1 MKDTTMTPTHKTIYL
16 KEYTAPL
23 YLIPNIDLH
32 IDLSFEN
39 ATVTS
44 TFTARQNH
52 DGTQQP
58 LVLNGEHLELID
70 ISLNNVPLS
79 SDQYSLTD
87 THLTIPLSKET
98 NTLKIITK
106 IHPDKNLA
114 LEGIYK
120 SDAIICSQNEPE
132 GFRRITYFI
141 DRPDVM
147 SEFTT
152 TLVADKTLFPILLSN
167 GNLIDTG
174 NNADGTHF
182 TKWHDPFP
190 KPAYLFAVVAGDLG
204 KITDSFTTQSGK
216 TIPLEIYTD
225 KGNEERCWHAMESLK
240 KSMKWDEDV
249 YGLEYDL
256 DIFMIVA
263 VDAFNMGAM
272 ENKGLNI
279 FNAAYILAD
288 PKTATDTDYKNIEAV
303 VAHEYFHNW
312 TGNRV
317 TCRDW
322 FQLTLKEGLT
332 VFRDQ
337 EFSSDMN
344 SRTVERIQNVRRLR
358 EAQFTEDAGPMAH
371 PIRPESYVEINNF
384 YTATVYE
391 KGAEIIRMIHT
402 LIGPEKFRKGIDI
415 YFENFDGQAVTTEDF
430 LWAMSEASGYDF
442 TEFKRWY
449 HQAGTPHCSV
459 TPHYDSA
466 TKTYTLTFE
475 QTCRKTPETADKK
488 PFHFPIKLGL
498 LNRKGVTISEK
509 TVIVSTATHTETFEN
524 IQDAPLPSLLRDF
537 SAPITLQ
544 FPYSNDDLIFLAT
557 YDSDPFNQYEALYRL
572 SKSVLENMIESF
584 QSGAIPQVP
593 SAYLKTFGACLENT
607 ALDTALK
614 AEMLSL
620 PSVAL
625 LVEDMDICDF
635 DSASKARE
643 LLINTI
649 AKTHA
654 PLLTRTISK
663 LHQNTYSID
672 PKSMGDRKLKNTCLA
687 LVSNAGCDYIDLVY
701 KHFTSATNMTDQLS
715 SLATL
720 IHHPSEETNTALE
733 SFYTQWKHHPLIMN
747 KWLGLQMLNKNESV
761 FKTIAELQKNPVY
774 DDKNPNKC
782 RALIGSFVSNLPN
795 FHHIS
800 GRGYTFLRNEIQRI
814 DTFNPSIAARLS
826 YGFKKYK
833 KLDPVRK
840 ALMKHELDIL
850 LSVPLSKNTTEIIGK
865 IAQDS

>member
-1 MKDTTMTPTHKTIYL
+1 MSNEHKTIYL
-16 KEYTAPL
+16 KDYTGPTH
-23 YLIPNIDLH
+23 LIPKIDLK
-32 IDLSFEN
+32 ITLSFET
-39 ATVTS
+39 ATVIS
-44 TFTARQNH
+44 TFTVIKNNS
-52 DGTQQP
+52 TQEP
-58 LVLNGEHLELID
+58 LILNGENLELLD
-70 ISLNNVPLS
+70 ISLNNSPLTES
-79 SDQYSLTD
+79 QYSLTD
-87 THLTIPLSKET
+87 THLTILLTEEK
-98 NTLKIITK
+98 NTLKITTK

-120 SDAIICSQNEPE
+120 SDNIICSQNEPE

-152 TLVADKTLFPILLSN
+152 TLTGNKTTFPILLSN
-167 GNLIDTG
+167 GNLVDKG
-174 NNADGTHF
+174 DNSDGTHF

-204 KITDSFTTQSGK
+204 KISDSFTTQSGK

-288 PKTATDTDYKNIEAV
+288 PKTATDGDYKNIEAV

-358 EAQFTEDAGPMAH
+358 EAQFVEDAGPMAH
-371 PIRPESYVEINNF
+371 PIRPESYDKINNF

-391 KGAEIIRMIHT
+391 KGSEIIRMIHT
-402 LIGPEKFRKGIDI
+402 LIGAENFRKGIDI

-430 LWAMSEASGYDF
+430 LWSMSEASGYNF
-442 TEFKRWY
+442 SEFKNWY
-449 HQAGTPHCSV
+449 NQAGTPHCSV
-459 TPHYDSA
+459 TSSFDE
-466 TKTYTLTFE
+466 TKKTYTLTFE
-475 QTCRKTPETADKK
+475 QSCRKTPETAEKK

-498 LNRKGVTISEK
+498 LNKEGHTIQERTVVLSE
-509 TVIVSTATHTETFEN
+509 TQHTETFSN
-524 IQDAPLPSLLRDF
+524 ISEEPLPSLLRDF
-537 SAPITLQ
+537 SAPVTLEY
-544 FPYSNDDLIFLAT
+544 PYSNDDLTFLAT
-557 YDSDPFNQYEALYRL
+557 HDSDPFNQYEAMYRL
-572 SKSVLENMIESF
+572 SKNVLDSMIHTY
-584 QSGAIPQVP
+584 QSGEVPEVP
-593 SAYLKTFGACLENT
+593 SSYLKAIGSCLESN
-607 ALDTALK
+607 LDNALK
-614 AEMLSL
+614 AEMISL
-620 PSVAL
+620 PSVSL
-625 LVEDMDICDF
+625 LVEDMEVCDF
-635 DSASKARE
+635 DSAFKARE

-649 AKTHA
+649 ARTHA
-654 PLLTRTISK
+654 PLLTKIIEK
-663 LHQNTYSID
+663 LHQDNYYID
-672 PKSMGDRKLKNTCLA
+672 PKSMGDRRLKNTCLSI
-687 LVSNAGCDYIDLVY
+687 VSNAGCDYIDLVY
-701 KHFTSATNMTDQLS
+701 NHFKSATNMTDQIS

-720 IHHPSEETNTALE
+720 IHHPSEETKAALDA
-733 SFYTQWKHHPLIMN
+733 FYEQWKTYPLIMN
-747 KWLGLQMLNKNESV
+747 KWIGLQMLNKNESV
-761 FKTIAELQKNPVY
+761 FDSISELQKNPVY

-800 GRGYTFLRNEIQRI
+800 GRGYAFLRKEIQRV

-833 KLDPVRK
+833 KLDPIRK
-840 ALMKHELDIL
+840 DLMRQELDL
-850 LSVPLSKNTTEIIGK
+850 LRSSSLSKNTSEIIEK
-865 IAQDS
+865 IANDS

>member
-1 MKDTTMTPTHKTIYL
+1 MSTQHNTIYL
-16 KEYTAPL
+16 KDYTPPL
-23 YLIPNIDLH
+23 FYIPTVDLH
-32 IDLSFEN
+32 ITLSFEE
-39 ATVTS
+39 AIVTS
-44 TFTARQNH
+44 TLTIKKNH
-52 DGTQQP
+52 DGTTQP
-58 LVLNGEHLELID
+58 LVLNGEHIELLEIE
-70 ISLNNVPLS
+70 LNGAPLS
-79 SDQYSLTD
+79 STEYSLTD
-87 THLTIPLSKET
+87 SHLTLDLPNET
-98 NTLKIITK
+98 NTLKTK
-106 IHPDKNLA
+106 TKLSPEKNLA

-120 SDAIICSQNEPE
+120 SDNIICSQNEPE

-141 DRPDVM
+141 DRPDIM

-152 TLVADKTLFPILLSN
+152 TLTAKKKDFPILLSN
-167 GNLIDTG
+167 GNLIDSG
-174 NNADGTHF
+174 ENGDTHF

-204 KITDSFTTQSGK
+204 KITDSFTTKSGR

-225 KGNEERCWHAMESLK
+225 KGNEDRCWHAMESLK

-288 PKTATDTDYKNIEAV
+288 PKTATDNDYKGIEAV

-391 KGAEIIRMIHT
+391 KGSEIIRMIHT
-402 LIGPEKFRKGIDI
+402 LIGPEKYRKGIDI

-430 LWAMSEASGYDF
+430 LWAMSEASGYNF
-442 TEFKRWY
+442 SEFKRWY
-449 HQAGTPHCSV
+449 NQAGTPHVNV
-459 TPHYDSA
+459 TSHFDSEH
-466 TKTYTLTFE
+466 KTYTLTFE
-475 QTCRKTPETADKK
+475 QTCRKTPETANKK

-498 LNRKGVTISEK
+498 IDNDGSEIATR
-509 TVIVSTATHTETFEN
+509 TVIMSKETHTEIFEN
-524 IQDAPLPSLLRDF
+524 IEHEPTPSLLRDF
-537 SAPITLQ
+537 SAPVVLHY
-544 FPYSNDDLIFLAT
+544 PYTNEALTFLANHDT
-557 YDSDPFNQYEALYRL
+557 DPFNQYEAMYRL
-572 SKSVLENMIESF
+572 SKNILESMIHTF
-584 QSGAIPQVP
+584 QSGDVP
-593 SAYLKTFGACLENT
+593 EVPASYLHTIGTLLEN
-607 ALDTALK
+607 ADIDNALK

-620 PSVAL
+620 PSVSL
-625 LVEDMDICDF
+625 LVEDMEVCDF
-635 DSASKARE
+635 DSAFKSRE
-643 LLINTI
+643 LLIKTI
-649 AKTHA
+649 AHTHA
-654 PLLTRTISK
+654 PLLNKTIAK
-663 LHQNTYSID
+663 LKQDDYKID
-672 PKSMGDRKLKNTCLA
+672 AKSMGERRLKNTCLA
-687 LVSNAGCDYIDLVY
+687 LISNAGCDTLDLVY
-701 KHFTSATNMTDQLS
+701 EHFKNATNMTDQLS

-720 IHHPSEETNTALE
+720 IQHPSEETKAALNA
-733 SFYTQWKHHPLIMN
+733 FYTQWKDFPLIMN
-747 KWLGLQMLNKNESV
+747 KWIGLQMLNKNETV
-761 FKTIAELQKNPVY
+761 FDDITTLQQNPVY

-782 RALIGSFVSNLPN
+782 RALIGSFVSNLHN

-800 GRGYTFLRNEIQRI
+800 GRGYAFLRHEIQRI
-814 DTFNPSIAARLS
+814 DAFNPSIAARLS

-840 ALMKHELDIL
+840 DLMRQELEQL
-850 LSVPLSKNTTEIIGK
+850 LNSNLSKNTSEIISK
-865 IAQDS
+865 IAKDN

>member
-1 MKDTTMTPTHKTIYL
+1 MTTQHNTIYL
-16 KEYTAPL
+16 KNYTPPH
-23 YLIPNIDLH
+23 YLIPTIDLH
-32 IDLSFEN
+32 ISLSFEI
-39 ATVTS
+39 ATVTA
-44 TFTARQNH
+44 TMTVTKNH
-52 DGTQQP
+52 TGNTLP
-58 LVLNGEHLELID
+58 LVLNGENLNLEALY
-70 ISLNNVPLS
+70 LNNEKLSESDYTLTESILTLPLS
-79 SDQYSLTD
+79 QD
-87 THLTIPLSKET
+87 T
-98 NTLKIITK
+98 NTLKIITT
-106 IHPDKNLA
+106 IHPEKNLA

-120 SDAIICSQNEPE
+120 SDSIICSQNEPE

-152 TLVADKTLFPILLSN
+152 TLEANKNTFPVLLSN
-167 GNLIDTG
+167 GNLVEQGDKD
-174 NNADGTHF
+174 NNIHF

-216 TIPLEIYTD
+216 TVPLEIYTD
-225 KGNEERCWHAMESLK
+225 KGNEDRCWHAMESLK

-288 PKTATDTDYKNIEAV
+288 PKTATDNDYKGIEAV

-402 LIGPEKFRKGIDI
+402 LIGPEAYRKGIDI

-430 LWAMSEASGYDF
+430 LWSMSEASGYNFSDF
-442 TEFKRWY
+442 KLWY
-449 HQAGTPHCSV
+449 NQAGTPHCSV
-459 TPHYDSA
+459 TSTYDKDK
-466 TKTYTLTFE
+466 KTYTLTFE
-475 QTCRKTPETADKK
+475 QSCRKTPETANKK
-488 PFHFPIKLGL
+488 PFQFPIKVGL
-498 LNRKGVTISEK
+498 LDESGKELTTKTI
-509 TVIVSTATHTETFEN
+509 ILSTEQHTEIFEN
-524 IQDAPLPSLLRDF
+524 ISTEPVPSLLRDF
-537 SAPITLQ
+537 SAPVTLTY
-544 FPYSNDDLIFLAT
+544 PYTNEALTFLAKHDT
-557 YDSDPFNQYEALYRL
+557 DPFNQYEAMNRL
-572 SKSVLENMIESF
+572 SKTVLESMIHTF
-584 QSGAIPQVP
+584 QSGESPNVP
-593 SAYLKTFGACLENT
+593 SSYLSTIGTLIENQ
-607 ALDTALK
+607 DIDSALK

-620 PSVAL
+620 PSLSL
-625 LVEDMDICDF
+625 LIEVMEVCDF
-635 DSASKARE
+635 DSAFKARE

-649 AKTHA
+649 ARTHA
-654 PLLTRTISK
+654 PSLSRGISQ
-663 LHQNTYSID
+663 LHQDAYAID
-672 PKSMGDRKLKNTCLA
+672 PISMGERRLKNTYLS
-687 LVSNAGCDYIDLVY
+687 LISNAGCDYIDLVY
-701 KHFTSATNMTDQLS
+701 SHFKSATNMTDQLS

-720 IHHPSEETNTALE
+720 IQHPSEETKSAL
-733 SFYTQWKHHPLIMN
+733 SAFYEQWKDYPLIMN
-747 KWLGLQMLNKNESV
+747 KWIGLQMLNKNESV
-761 FKTIAELQKNPVY
+761 YDTIFDLQKNPVY

-782 RALIGSFVSNLPN
+782 RALIGSFVANLPN
-795 FHHIS
+795 FHHKS
-800 GRGYTFLRNEIQRI
+800 GRGYEFLRKEIQRI

-833 KLDPVRK
+833 KLDATRK
-840 ALMKHELDIL
+840 DLMRQELNIL
-850 LSVPLSKNTTEIIGK
+850 QSSELSKNTSEIINK
-865 IAQDS
+865 IANDS

>member
-1 MKDTTMTPTHKTIYL
+1 MSNEHKTIYL
-16 KEYTAPL
+16 KDYTGPTH
-23 YLIPNIDLH
+23 LIPKIDLK
-32 IDLSFEN
+32 ITLSFET
-39 ATVTS
+39 ATVIS
-44 TFTARQNH
+44 TFTVIKNNS
-52 DGTQQP
+52 TQEP
-58 LVLNGEHLELID
+58 LILNGENLELLD
-70 ISLNNVPLS
+70 ISLNNSPLTES
-79 SDQYSLTD
+79 QYSLTD
-87 THLTIPLSKET
+87 THLTILLTEEK
-98 NTLKIITK
+98 NTLKITTK

-120 SDAIICSQNEPE
+120 SDNIICSQNEPE

-152 TLVADKTLFPILLSN
+152 TLTGNKTTFPILLSN
-167 GNLIDTG
+167 GNLVDKG
-174 NNADGTHF
+174 DNSDGTHF

-204 KITDSFTTQSGK
+204 KISDSFTTQSGK

-288 PKTATDTDYKNIEAV
+288 PKTATDGDYKNIEAV

-358 EAQFTEDAGPMAH
+358 EAQFVEDAGPMAH
-371 PIRPESYVEINNF
+371 PIRPESYDKINNF

-391 KGAEIIRMIHT
+391 KGSEIIRMIHT
-402 LIGPEKFRKGIDI
+402 LIGAENFRKGIDI

-430 LWAMSEASGYDF
+430 LWSMSEASGYNF
-442 TEFKRWY
+442 SEFKNWY
-449 HQAGTPHCSV
+449 NQAGTPHCSV
-459 TPHYDSA
+459 TSSFDE
-466 TKTYTLTFE
+466 TKKTYTLTFE
-475 QTCRKTPETADKK
+475 QSCRKTPETAEKK

-498 LNRKGVTISEK
+498 LNKEGHTIQERTVVLSE
-509 TVIVSTATHTETFEN
+509 TQHTETFSN
-524 IQDAPLPSLLRDF
+524 ISEEPLPSLLRDF
-537 SAPITLQ
+537 SAPVTLEY
-544 FPYSNDDLIFLAT
+544 PYSNDDLTSLAT
-557 YDSDPFNQYEALYRL
+557 HDSDPFNQYEAMYRL
-572 SKSVLENMIESF
+572 SKNVLDSMIHTY
-584 QSGAIPQVP
+584 QSGEVPEVP
-593 SAYLKTFGACLENT
+593 SSYLKAIGSCLESN
-607 ALDTALK
+607 LDNALK
-614 AEMLSL
+614 AEMISL
-620 PSVAL
+620 PSVSL
-625 LVEDMDICDF
+625 LVEDMEVCDF
-635 DSASKARE
+635 DSAFKARE

-649 AKTHA
+649 ARTHA
-654 PLLTRTISK
+654 PLLTKIIEK
-663 LHQNTYSID
+663 LHQDNYYID
-672 PKSMGDRKLKNTCLA
+672 PKSMGDRRLKNTCLSI
-687 LVSNAGCDYIDLVY
+687 VSNAGCDYIDLVY
-701 KHFTSATNMTDQLS
+701 NHFKSATNMTDQIS

-720 IHHPSEETNTALE
+720 IHHPSEETKAALDA
-733 SFYTQWKHHPLIMN
+733 FYEQWKTYPLIMN
-747 KWLGLQMLNKNESV
+747 KWIGLQMLNKNESV
-761 FKTIAELQKNPVY
+761 FDSISELQKNPVY

-800 GRGYTFLRNEIQRI
+800 GRGYAFLRKEIQRV

-833 KLDPVRK
+833 KLDPIRK
-840 ALMKHELDIL
+840 DLMRQELDL
-850 LSVPLSKNTTEIIGK
+850 LRSSSLSKNTSEIIEK
-865 IAQDS
+865 IANDS